1 MEINKQASL
10 SSGSVSQIGRDKVGS
25 NARSISVI
33 LANEPE
39 KLDFCV
45 EKTVKLLKRIHR
57 EQVPKGKL
65 PDMKESALSQ
75 AAYLRNLL
83 PENVGEKLLG
93 LLQAVPQDEH
103 MLLGKLHLGNLELQ
117 DDEAMQISENMQA
130 VGNPIFELAA
140 MYASLVG
147 SFESDHE
154 QSMATMGFD
163 YETARGFWRKALS
176 AYLGTSCEHKLREVE
191 DKARIIAYTCLIC
204 RANKCGRQNCDEG
217 RRELGAWEQELLG
230 LLGKTDTLLFRTD
243 ELELEALRDYNE
255 EVQAFVE
262 ERLVPYACTP
272 KTLMQIAVSVEE
284 IFVNIA
290 NYAYKPNTGMAWI
303 RAEVSGDPACL
314 TLVFRDR
321 GIPYNPLAR
330 EDPDV
335 TLAAE
340 DRKIGGLGIYMTK
353 VFMDEENYAYE
364 DGQNI
369 LTLKKIL

>member
-1 MEINKQASL
+1 MEREKQGSL
-10 SSGSVSQIGRDKVGS
+10 SSGSMSQIGRDKVGS
-25 NARSISVI
+25 NARSISLI
-33 LANEPE
+33 LANNPE

-45 EKTVKLLKRIHR
+45 EKSVKLLKRIHST
-57 EQVPKGKL
+57 QVPKGKL
-65 PDMKESALSQ
+65 PDMKEAVLSQ
-75 AAYLRNLL
+75 AAKLQKRL
-83 PENVGEKLLG
+83 PEKAGKKLLD

-103 MLLGKLHLGNLELQ
+103 MLLGEFHPGNLELQ
-117 DDEAMQISENMQA
+117 DDEALLIGENVQA
-130 VGNPIFELAA
+130 VGNPVFELGA
-140 MYASLVG
+140 MYAALVG

-154 QSMATMGFD
+154 QSKAALGFD
-163 YETARGFWRKALS
+163 YETARSLWRKLLA
-176 AYLGTSCEHKLREVE
+176 ACLGTNCEHKLREVE
-191 DKARIIAYTCLIC
+191 EKARIIAYTHLIH
-204 RANKCGRQNCDEG
+204 RVMKCGLQNGDDG
-217 RRELGAWEQELLG
+217 RRELDAWEQELLG
-230 LLGKTDTLLFRTD
+230 LLDKTDTLLFRKD

-262 ERLVPYACTP
+262 ERLAPYACSP

-284 IFVNIA
+284 IYVNIA
-290 NYAYKPNTGMAWI
+290 NYAYKPKTGKAWI
-303 RAEVSGDPACL
+303 RAEVSEEPACL

-321 GIPYNPLAR
+321 GIPYNPLAK

-353 VFMDEENYAYE
+353 VFMDDESYAYE